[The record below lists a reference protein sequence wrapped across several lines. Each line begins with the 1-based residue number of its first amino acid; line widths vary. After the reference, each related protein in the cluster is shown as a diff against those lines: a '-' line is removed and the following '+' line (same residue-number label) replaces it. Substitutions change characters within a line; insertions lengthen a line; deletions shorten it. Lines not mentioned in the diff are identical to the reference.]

1 MQTTANLPHRIKDK
15 PDNTD
20 HSVHQVTAYTVIG
33 VILLIILALL
43 FIFPLYWILT
53 GSFKTPGLVPYG

>member
-1 MQTTANLPHRIKDK
+1 MQATANTAPRIKDK

-33 VILLIILALL
+33 VIVELTV
-43 FIFPLYWILT
+43 FINRKANML
-53 GSFKTPGLVPYG
+53 